1 MSNIAR
7 KDFMK
12 TLLSAPYPSSYLLS
26 NNSNKCHPKEDC
38 NKPAVAIVSIILG
51 FCCLARVWIFF
62 SVKTAIP
69 ISSFTGLK
77 FDKFWH

>member
-38 NKPAVAIVSIILG
+38 NKPAVAGI
-51 FCCLARVWIFF
+51 
-62 SVKTAIP
+62 
-69 ISSFTGLK
+69 
-77 FDKFWH
+77 